1 MGKGRKKVVYNDALW
16 AGIFLLPSLIGLVI
30 FTIYPLFKSLY
41 LSFTDWDFVHKANF
55 IGAGN
60 YVKMVSDTKFL
71 RVLQN
76 TLAYT
81 AVTVPVL
88 IIVPLILAVALNQ
101 KIKGIRFFRA
111 AYFVPVI
118 ASTVS
123 VSLIWQWMFNA
134 DFGMVNY
141 ILGLLGI
148 PGPNWLT
155 DKSYALPAVMFTS
168 IWKNVGYNMM
178 LFLAGLQNIPGDYY
192 EVAELEK
199 ITILQKFRYITVP
212 LLKPTTL
219 FVTIIT
225 IINSFQVFDQ
235 VVIMT
240 GGGPA
245 RHSSVLVHYIYQNAF
260 KFYNMGYACA
270 LGWVLAAIIFI
281 LTLIMF
287 VINGRSDG

>member
-1 MGKGRKKVVYNDALW
+1 MGKGRKKVVYNDAFW

-88 IIVPLILAVALNQ
+88 IIVPLVLAVALNQ

-155 DKSYALPAVMFTS
+155 DKSFALPAVMFTS

-199 ITILQKFRYITVP
+199 ITI
-212 LLKPTTL
+212 
-219 FVTIIT
+219 
-225 IINSFQVFDQ
+225 
-235 VVIMT
+235 
-240 GGGPA
+240 
-245 RHSSVLVHYIYQNAF
+245 
-260 KFYNMGYACA
+260 
-270 LGWVLAAIIFI
+270 
-281 LTLIMF
+281 
-287 VINGRSDG
+287 

>member
-1 MGKGRKKVVYNDALW
+1 MGKGRKKVVYNDAFW

-178 LFLAGLQNIPGDYY
+178 LFLAGLQNIPG
-192 EVAELEK
+192 
-199 ITILQKFRYITVP
+199 
-212 LLKPTTL
+212 
-219 FVTIIT
+219 IIMRWL
-225 IINSFQVFDQ
+225 NW
-235 VVIMT
+235 
-240 GGGPA
+240 
-245 RHSSVLVHYIYQNAF
+245 R
-260 KFYNMGYACA
+260 
-270 LGWVLAAIIFI
+270 
-281 LTLIMF
+281 
-287 VINGRSDG
+287 R